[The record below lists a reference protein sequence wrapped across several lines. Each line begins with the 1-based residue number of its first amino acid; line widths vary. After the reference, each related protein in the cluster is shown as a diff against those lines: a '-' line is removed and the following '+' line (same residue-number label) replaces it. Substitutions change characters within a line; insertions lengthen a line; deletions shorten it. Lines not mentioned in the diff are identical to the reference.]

1 MELEQIQIDTLMER
15 LPNFELSY
23 ETVSHKKVYNY
34 DIALAIP
41 FGKKCLCW
49 FSYFN
54 DEDVCYFMN
63 LNKEKDV
70 SDVIKLEHNNIELS
84 LNTILYGTLVQDEN
98 SLHKYFVIEDIYY
111 YTGIP
116 LKKYNVGE
124 KFRLLDFVMKQT
136 QNMFTNYGYHIVLPF
151 IWSHS
156 HPDYN
161 GVIPKHIETDIP
173 YNIHH
178 IQYRNCNSNITY
190 LNVKTQKL
198 NMLKQAKKGV
208 GASNIPIIQSYECT
222 YNKNLKSP
230 QYMNTTVFIMK
241 ANMQSDIYHLFAYG
255 KSGETIYY
263 DVAYIPNYLTSVK
276 MNSIFRNI
284 KENIN
289 IDNIE
294 ESDDEEDFQNT
305 DVYKY
310 VDLNKEVRMNCRFDR
325 KFKKWIPIQ
334 IASHDARVI
343 HIARLVYG
351 YLRDD
356 RRCN

>member
-1 MELEQIQIDTLMER
+1 MELEQIQIDTIMER
-15 LPNFELSY
+15 IPDFELSY

-34 DIALAIP
+34 DIAMAIP

-63 LNKEKDV
+63 LNKEKNV
-70 SDVIKLEHNNIELS
+70 SDVVKIEHNNIELS
-84 LNTILYGTLVQDEN
+84 LNTMLYGTLVQEEDTN
-98 SLHKYFVIEDIYY
+98 HKYFIIEDIYY
-111 YTGIP
+111 YCGIP

-124 KFRLLDFVMKQT
+124 KFKLLDFVMKQT
-136 QNMFTNYGYHIVLPF
+136 DQMFHDYGYHIMLPF
-151 IWSHS
+151 IWSHT
-156 HPDYN
+156 HHTYN
-161 GVIPKHIETDIP
+161 GFIPKHIESDIP

-178 IQYRNCNSNITY
+178 IQYRNCKSNITY

-198 NMLKQAKKGV
+198 NMLKQAKKGATTSTV
-208 GASNIPIIQSYECT
+208 PVIQSYECK

-230 QYMNTTVFIMK
+230 QYMNTTVFTMK

-255 KSGETIYY
+255 KAGEKIYY

-284 KENIN
+284 KENDN

-294 ESDDEEDFQNT
+294 ESDDEDDFQNT
-305 DVYKY
+305 DVYKH
-310 VDLNKEVRMNCRFDR
+310 VDLNKEIKINCRFHR
-325 KFKKWIPIQ
+325 KFKKWVPIQ
-334 IASHDARVI
+334 PAPRDARVV
-343 HIARLVYG
+343 HIGRLVYG
-351 YLRDD
+351 YQDKR
-356 RRCN
+356 